1 MDIMQLLQR
10 QIAGNTLNQLSQR
23 IGANPQQ
30 TSAAANGV
38 FAALLGGLA
47 NNAAS
52 GGLNNLMAALDKN
65 HDGSILDD
73 MAGLLNSGGQGTGA
87 LNGMGIVNH
96 ILGGKTQSVAQQI
109 GAKAGI
115 NANQVMQLLPVL
127 APIVMGVIGQLKNGG
142 KLNLGNI
149 ASMLLGAAQGG
160 AQQSG
165 LGGVLG
171 QVLGGVLAGGGG
183 QQTGGGGLL
192 GGLLGGLF
200 GKRK

>member
-1 MDIMQLLQR
+1 MDIMQILQQ

-23 IGANPQQ
+23 IGATPQQ
-30 TSAAANGV
+30 TQAAANGA

-47 NNAAS
+47 NNAAG
-52 GGLNNLMAALDKN
+52 GGLNSLMAALDKN

-73 MAGLLNSGGQGTGA
+73 LQGIISSGGQGAGA
-87 LNGMGIVNH
+87 ANGMAIVNH
-96 ILGGKTQSVAQQI
+96 ILGGKTQAVAQQL
-109 GAKAGI
+109 GAKSGL
-115 NANQVMQLLPVL
+115 NANQIMQLLPVL

-149 ASMLLGAAQGG
+149 AGMLLSAAQGG

-171 QVLGGVLAGGGG
+171 NVLGGVLGGGG
-183 QQTGGGGLL
+183 GNKPGGLL

-200 GKRK
+200 GRK

>member
-1 MDIMQLLQR
+1 MDIMQILQQ

-23 IGANPQQ
+23 IGATPQQ
-30 TSAAANGV
+30 TQAAANGA

-47 NNAAS
+47 NNAAG
-52 GGLNNLMAALDKN
+52 GGLNNLIAALDKN

-73 MAGLLNSGGQGTGA
+73 LGSIISSGGQGAGA
-87 LNGMGIVNH
+87 ANGMAIVNH
-96 ILGGKTQSVAQQI
+96 ILGGKTQAVAQQL
-109 GAKAGI
+109 GAKSGL
-115 NANQVMQLLPVL
+115 NANQIMQLLPML

-149 ASMLLGAAQGG
+149 AGMLLNAAQGG

-171 QVLGGVLAGGGG
+171 NVLGGVLGGSGG
-183 QQTGGGGLL
+183 NKPGGLL

-200 GKRK
+200 GRK

>member
-1 MDIMQLLQR
+1 MDIMQILQQ

-23 IGANPQQ
+23 IGATPQQ
-30 TSAAANGV
+30 TQAAANGV

-47 NNAAS
+47 NNAAG
-52 GGLNNLMAALDKN
+52 GGLNSLMAALDKN

-73 MAGLLNSGGQGTGA
+73 LGSIISSGGQGAGA
-87 LNGMGIVNH
+87 ANGMAIVNH
-96 ILGGKTQSVAQQI
+96 ILGGKTQAVAQQI
-109 GAKAGI
+109 SAKSGL
-115 NANQVMQLLPVL
+115 NANQIMQLLPVL

-149 ASMLLGAAQGG
+149 AGMLLSAAQGG

-171 QVLGGVLAGGGG
+171 NVLGGVLGGGG
-183 QQTGGGGLL
+183 GNKPGGLL

-200 GKRK
+200 GRK

>member
-1 MDIMQLLQR
+1 MDIMQLLQS
-10 QIAGNTLNQLSQR
+10 QLTGNVINQMSQR
-23 IGANPQQ
+23 IGASPQQ
-30 TSAAANGV
+30 TQAAANGA

-52 GGLNNLMAALDKN
+52 GGLNNLIAALDKN

-73 MAGLLNSGGQGTGA
+73 IGSLIGNGGSGQGA
-87 LNGMGIVNH
+87 ANGLAIVNH
-96 ILGGKTQSVAQQI
+96 ILGGKSQALAQQL
-109 GAKAGI
+109 GAKTGL
-115 NANQVMQLLPVL
+115 NANQVMQLLPML

-149 ASMLLGAAQGG
+149 ASMLLNSAQSG

-171 QVLGGVLAGGGG
+171 NVLGGVLAGGGG
-183 QQTGGGGLL
+183 NKPGGGLL

-200 GKRK
+200 GRK

>member
-1 MDIMQLLQR
+1 MDIMQLLQS
-10 QIAGNTLNQLSQR
+10 QISGSTLNQLSQR
-23 IGANPQQ
+23 IGATPQQ
-30 TSAAANGV
+30 TSAAASGA

-73 MAGLLNSGGQGTGA
+73 LGSIIGSGGQGSGA
-87 LNGMGIVNH
+87 ANGMAIVNH
-96 ILGGKTQSVAQQI
+96 ILGGKTQALATQLS
-109 GAKAGI
+109 AKTGL
-115 NANQVMQLLPVL
+115 NANQIMQLLPML
-127 APIVMGVIGQLKNGG
+127 APIVMGVIGQLKNKGQ
-142 KLNLGNI
+142 LNLGNI
-149 ASMLLGAAQGG
+149 AGILLGAAQGG

-171 QVLGGVLAGGGG
+171 SVLGGVLSSGS
-183 QQTGGGGLL
+183 QSGGGGLL

-200 GKRK
+200 GKKK